1 MHANHI
7 IEIRGLRMRFA
18 TPDGSF
24 DAVDGADLDIAAGKT
39 VCLVGESGSGKSV
52 TARAILRLLA
62 VNAEASGSIH
72 YRAADGHERDLAT
85 LDPKG
90 REIRAI
96 RGRDIG
102 MIFQEP
108 MSSLSPVHTI
118 GSQMLEAV
126 RLHLGLKGTEA
137 RERCVEMLA
146 RVGIPQPQTRIDS
159 YAFQMSGGM
168 RQRAMIAMALVC
180 KPRVLIADEPT
191 TALDVSIQA
200 GILDLIRELQ
210 AEMGMAVLF
219 ITHDLGVVAQ
229 VADSLAVMYL
239 GRVVE
244 QAGVTDIFD
253 DPCHPYTRALLNS
266 IPRAARQRKTAIAA
280 IRGMIPNPLERPG
293 GCTFH
298 PRCDHFMRGVCDTAV
313 PPLLTLAPGRAVRCA
328 LYAEPAQAANTMATP

>member
-1 MHANHI
+1 MHADHLL
-7 IEIRGLRMRFA
+7 EIRDLRMRFR

-24 DAVDGADLDIAAGKT
+24 NAVDGADLDIPAGKT

-62 VNAEASGSIH
+62 VNAEPGGRIH
-72 YRAADGHERDLAT
+72 YRDAQGRERDLAA

-96 RGRDIG
+96 RGREIG

-118 GSQMLEAV
+118 GSQMMEAV
-126 RLHLGLKGTEA
+126 TLHLGLKGRAA
-137 RERCVEMLA
+137 RERCVEVLA
-146 RVGIPQPQTRIDS
+146 RVGIPKPDTRFDS
-159 YAFQMSGGM
+159 YAFQLSGGM

-180 KPRVLIADEPT
+180 KPRLLIADEPT

-200 GILDLIRELQ
+200 GILELIRELQ

-229 VADSLAVMYL
+229 LADAVAVMYL

-244 QAGVTDIFD
+244 QADVLSLFE

-266 IPRAARQRKTAIAA
+266 IPRAARQRKTPIAA

-298 PRCDHFMRGVCDTAV
+298 PRCDHFMRGVCDAQV
-313 PPLLTLAPGRAVRCA
+313 PPLQALAPGRAVRCA
-328 LYAEPAQAANTMATP
+328 LYAQQEAAA

>member
-1 MHANHI
+1 MHADHI
-7 IEIRGLRMRFA
+7 LEIRDLRMRFR

-24 DAVDGADLDIAAGKT
+24 NAVDGADLDIPTGKT

-62 VNAEASGSIH
+62 VNAEPAGHIH
-72 YRAADGHERDLAT
+72 FRDARNTVVDLTA
-85 LDPKG
+85 LDPRSKAL
-90 REIRAI
+90 RTI
-96 RGRDIG
+96 RGREIG

-118 GSQMLEAV
+118 GSQMMEAV
-126 RLHLGLKGTEA
+126 RNHLGLSEKEGHA
-137 RERCVEMLA
+137 RCIDMLA
-146 RVGIPQPQTRIDS
+146 RVGIPKPELRMDS

-180 KPRVLIADEPT
+180 KPRLLIADEPT

-229 VADSLAVMYL
+229 IADAVAVMYL

-244 QAGVTDIFD
+244 QASVFELFD
-253 DPCHPYTRALLNS
+253 DPCHPYTAALMASSPHAMRA
-266 IPRAARQRKTAIAA
+266 RGQRKSVMPA

-298 PRCDHFMRGVCDTAV
+298 PRCDHFMRGVCDGAV
-313 PPLLTLAPGRAVRCA
+313 PPLQTLAPGRAVRCA
-328 LYAEPAQAANTMATP
+328 LYGDARKAAA

>member
-1 MHANHI
+1 MRPENI
-7 IEIRGLRMRFA
+7 IEIRDLRMRFA

-24 DAVDGADLDIAAGKT
+24 NAVDGADLDIAAGKT

-62 VNAEASGSIH
+62 VNAEPGGRIH
-72 YRAADGHERDLAT
+72 YRNAEGREIDLTA

-90 REIRAI
+90 REIRAL

-118 GSQMLEAV
+118 GSQMMEAV
-126 RLHLGLKGTEA
+126 RLHLGLNGRAA
-137 RERCVEMLA
+137 RERCIEMLA
-146 RVGIPQPQTRIDS
+146 RVGIPRPETRIDS

-200 GILDLIRELQ
+200 GILELIRELQ
-210 AEMGMAVLF
+210 AELGMAVLF

-229 VADSLAVMYL
+229 IADSIAVMYL

-244 QAGVTDIFD
+244 QAGVLDIFD
-253 DPCHPYTRALLNS
+253 DPCHPYTKALLAS
-266 IPRAARQRKTAIAA
+266 IPRAARARKAPIQA

-298 PRCDHFMRGVCDTAV
+298 PRCDHFLRGTCDTAV
-313 PPLLTLAPGRAVRCA
+313 PPLTALAPGRAVRCA
-328 LYAEPAQAANTMATP
+328 LYSTATAAAAPARAA

>member
-1 MHANHI
+1 MHADHI
-7 IEIRGLRMRFA
+7 LEIRGLRMRFS

-62 VNAEASGSIH
+62 VNAQASGSVH
-72 YRAADGHERDLAT
+72 YRAADGSERDLAT

-118 GSQMLEAV
+118 GSQMQEAV
-126 RLHLGLKGTEA
+126 RLHLGLKGAQA

-180 KPRVLIADEPT
+180 KPRLLIADEPT

-244 QAGVTDIFD
+244 QASVTQIFD

-266 IPRAARQRKTAIAA
+266 IPRAARQRKTPIAA

-298 PRCDHFMRGVCDTAV
+298 PRCDHFMQGVCDTAV

-328 LYAEPAQAANTMATP
+328 LYAAP